1 MDEKQERRW
10 RRQTIRLWLRGY
22 SDRQIQQHVPR
33 SLGWIHKW
41 QQRYIQWG
49 WPGLKSQSRQRNH
62 PSGYSTQVRQV
73 VRRLRRQLAKRKV
86 GRLIGARA
94 IQREIRRAR
103 LLPRKQRPSRA
114 TIKRILRDAHL
125 TPRPTRPHAV
135 YHPHPTPRDDY
146 IIQAMDWASRYLE
159 GGAKV
164 YAFHSLDLAIH
175 DLYQTI
181 SDNKRG
187 ETAEAHA
194 LKTLENLGLP
204 HAFLIDNDAA
214 WCGSLKTARYFSH
227 FMRLALWLGIELI
240 FIPRAEA
247 EFNGAVE
254 RVNGLWSQQ
263 FWNLRHFDSRSQVRR
278 CSPQFVE
285 WYRHCYEPPHLG
297 ERTPAEARQHVT
309 RCRLTT
315 AQCQAIPAHLPLTAG
330 RIHFIRLVDPQ
341 GDIRLLH
348 ETWHVDQRL
357 AGQYVW
363 ATITLHEHRL
373 RIYHRRSAHDPI
385 HLRKT
390 FRYSLAEPVTP
401 LQTQFK
407 RFGRRRNVFTMW

>member
-1 MDEKQERRW
+1 MDEKQERHW
-10 RRQTIRLWLRGY
+10 RRKTIRLWLRGH
-22 SDRQIQQHVPR
+22 SDRQIQQQVPR

-41 QQRYIQWG
+41 QQRYTQWG
-49 WPGLKSQSRQRNH
+49 WQGLKSQSRQRNH
-62 PSGYSTQVRQV
+62 PSGYSTQVRQIV
-73 VRRLRRQLAKRKV
+73 CRLRRQLAKRKV

-103 LLPRKQRPSRA
+103 LLPPKQQASQS

-187 ETAEAHA
+187 ATAEVHA

-240 FIPRAEA
+240 FIPLAEA

-263 FWNLRHFDSRSQVRR
+263 FWNLRHFDSRAQVRR

-285 WYRHCYEPPHLG
+285 WYRDCYEPPHLG
-297 ERTPAEARQHVT
+297 ERTPAEARRRVA
-309 RCRLTT
+309 RCRLTAT
-315 AQCQAIPAHLPLTAG
+315 QCQTIPTHLPLTAG

-341 GDIRLLH
+341 GDIHLLH

-363 ATITLHEHRL
+363 ATITLHEQRL

-385 HLRKT
+385 QLRKI